1 MPTAYLSAKMMD
13 AMKTELVPLDGGR
26 PIPIDRDLVLVGR
39 RAGCEVRID
48 DKTVSKLH
56 CVLARTDGLMLIRD
70 LGSTNGCKV
79 NGRKVR
85 RALLLPNDVLS
96 IAKFDFRIH
105 LEGSSAQLRKD
116 APHAEPSLSG
126 GPAGS
131 ALSSGPVAGAQGA
144 AD

>member
-1 MPTAYLSAKMMD
+1 
-13 AMKTELVPLDGGR
+13 MKAELVPLDGGR
-26 PIPIDRDLVLVGR
+26 PIPIERDLVLVGR

-85 RALLLPNDVLS
+85 RAMLLPNDVLS

-105 LEGSSAQLRKD
+105 LEGSSAQLGKD
-116 APHAEPSLSG
+116 LPGVKPELSR
-126 GPAGS
+126 GPTAS
-131 ALSSGPVAGAQGA
+131 TQGT